1 MNQTLISKLAVSSL
15 AVAGVFAGVGAAS
28 AATFT
33 QEFSFTIPSQT
44 TPFSQAFTLPGFNTS
59 LGTLTGINLMD
70 TVTTIANVNIV
81 NTSSVN
87 QPFTNATASVPL
99 TLTGP
104 GLGSGLVTTAT
115 ATIPSGIV
123 TPFPPAN
130 NFPGITNTTT
140 GSADIPQSEWAAY
153 TSGSPV
159 SFTASG
165 SLGTYAGVGSS
176 SLFFGGSAEA
186 GSVVK
191 ITYTYDVPDP
201 TATPEP
207 GALLGLGLIGGL
219 GLLAK
224 RKNS

>member
-28 AATFT
+28 AATLT
-33 QEFSFTIPSQT
+33 QEFSFTVPSQT
-44 TPFSQAFTLPGFNTS
+44 TPFSQTFTLPGFNTS
-59 LGTLTGINLMD
+59 LGTLTSINLMN
-70 TVTTIANVNIV
+70 TVTTVANVNIV

-87 QPFTNATASVPL
+87 QPFTSATASVPL
-99 TLTGP
+99 TLSGP

-115 ATIPSGIV
+115 ATIPTGTALPS
-123 TPFPPAN
+123 PPTN
-130 NFPGITNTTT
+130 NFPGITNTTIGT
-140 GSADIPQSEWAAY
+140 AVIPSTEWAPY
-153 TSGSPV
+153 ISGGPV

-165 SLGTYAGVGSS
+165 ALGTYAGIGSS
-176 SLFFGGSAEA
+176 SLFFGGSAAA

-191 ITYTYDVPDP
+191 VTYTYNTPMS
-201 TATPEP
+201 TETPEP
-207 GALLGLGLIGGL
+207 SAFLGLGLIGGL